1 MSIDRF
7 KNKDLILATNT
18 ATIAQTYDS
27 KDANLLVK
35 TTNKLT
41 ALPDDAFVE
50 FHAYTQDG
58 LYVGGINDLRTKIP
72 VIGSVTS
79 DITPT
84 VPFNTL
90 NIKFDILQAF
100 RAINLQRGTYK
111 FSITSYKSLI
121 GTNDTKPFYID
132 IDGIS
137 PDRTELKL
145 VVRTDARIS
154 TAELTNFRNYQI
166 AKTSKQS
173 TADNLVINF
182 GSDNVYK
189 VLNVKRVTLSTFG
202 DGYYIKLYEPLPAF
216 ITDKDTAWLGLEV
229 SDTYVD
235 TVTII
240 GEAPKPSFIKL
251 RGPNF
256 DFDVTGFQNTETTLK
271 SWNDLLAANT
281 ITAQTVIDRFFS
293 GSITDTDL
301 PIDYTAFENFVFYG
315 SAAERLANFKYK
327 LELLEYYDGQI
338 SLITGSTAST
348 TSFAVNNIDLN
359 QKRKDALIGTFDG
372 FERWLYYEPT
382 SSLFTHALSGSFIGA
397 EGYALTTYPKY
408 LYSGSYRLH
417 HTTSSI
423 ATTWYNSFASTASF
437 YDEQNGNALVNH
449 IPEYIRLDE
458 RNDEF
463 ITFVNMIA
471 QHYDTLWTY
480 VDALTK
486 IRTRDEHP
494 KLGIPKQLV
503 YSLAQQYG
511 VNLINGRQTSDLWQY
526 KLGVNS
532 SGSYQS
538 TGSMFSKSEEDLVT
552 DVWRR
557 IVLNMPYL
565 LKTKGTSRSIKALLN
580 TYGIPQTLVSIRE
593 YGGPAL
599 ESKEQASVV
608 EDRFAYALTVSGSNV
623 MMPRTYVSSST
634 GNTRPPDTIEFRF
647 RPAITGSMSLLAHA
661 DATKSD
667 IKWNLTLQHTA
678 SYSGSGLYGR
688 LNFAISGSNVT
699 SSTPWAP
706 LFDGEYWNIRL
717 TSDNPI
723 TASSTTNTI
732 IVSAQKAS
740 DSIKGKVTWPVTS
753 STTFV
758 TTTNIVNAWALQN
771 AGNYLYLGG
780 LSGSI
785 GATASAAFY
794 GNIQGYKEY
803 MEVINNTV
811 YDYHT
816 LNPASYRA
824 NNETGSYYNLVR
836 YYPLGLDNKTYNHVT
851 QTYISS
857 SHPSKD
863 RPDYSVTWGRNYATD
878 ATASGFVTVLDADN
892 YASLVETYYV
902 YGTSVAGL
910 NARAEKIRLEDNFL
924 VRNLDPAVR
933 GERSTFDTA
942 PLDSNKLNIVFSP
955 QEQINKDVFNNLGYF
970 NLNNYFA
977 DPLAEFENEY
987 VELGRLSREYF
998 KKYKSR
1004 TDINEY
1010 IRAFSLYD
1018 FSIFEMLKQ
1027 FVPLRANLSTG
1038 LLIEPHV
1045 LERSKVAVT
1054 KRPKIE
1060 NPQWEQTIHAI
1071 LPTAS
1076 AETNDYDTTISA
1088 SALEIASE
1096 YTTYETIL
1104 TGSVSEYTGENLVE
1118 YLSIVSESI
1127 NPGITSDDII
1137 GTDDYIAQLT
1147 SSTDTTQGA
1156 IYRQINLIR
1165 SGSIVTVSSSF
1176 STTASFNGN
1185 INLTLLPGGG
1195 GGAHT
1200 WDSDFYVYYSG
1211 ISGSGETELSS
1222 KYDGLQDSNSY
1233 NSFRILVDN
1242 GITLTP
1248 SGSIQSYYLY
1258 VHNLNDDTWW
1268 GYSFANLATMQS
1280 GVTINLTGATS
1291 AQFSNDLNNTG
1302 FASVSSPIGNT
1313 NTITWTVTS
1322 FPTRFTYITSSVS
1335 PLEYSP
1341 TGSIIDKMR
1350 PSYYWKKVIYHYST
1364 GSVNLSKRQKH
1375 LNLAISASQ
1384 NNYYS
1389 RSLAIADYKDDESTV
1404 LNNLWYEGC
1413 KLSAPDINVKS
1424 VQTPDGGPVIEV
1436 FETNANKIVRQD
1448 SSFGT
1453 DLIIE

>member
-18 ATIAQTYDS
+18 ATVAQTYDS
-27 KDANLLVK
+27 KDATLLVK

-58 LYVGGINDLRTKIP
+58 LYVGGIHDLSSKIP

-90 NIKFDILQAF
+90 NVKFDILKAF
-100 RAINLQRGTYK
+100 KAVNLERGTYK
-111 FSITSYKSLI
+111 FSLSSYKSLI
-121 GTNDTKPFYID
+121 GTDYTKPFYID
-132 IDGIS
+132 VDGIS
-137 PDRTELKL
+137 PDRTEIKL
-145 VVRTDARIS
+145 IVRTDARIS
-154 TAELTNFRNYQI
+154 QTELTNFRNYQN
-166 AKTSKQS
+166 AKASKQS
-173 TADNLVINF
+173 TVDNLIVNF
-182 GSDNVYK
+182 GNNNVFK
-189 VLNVKRVTLSTFG
+189 VLNIKRVTLSTFG

-216 ITDKDTAWLGLEV
+216 IADKDVAWLGLEI
-229 SDTYVD
+229 SDTYID

-240 GEAPKPSFIKL
+240 SEAPKPPFIKL
-251 RGPNF
+251 RGANF

-271 SWNDLLAANT
+271 SWNDLLATNT
-281 ITAQTVIDRFFS
+281 ITAQTVIDRYFS

-301 PIDYTAFENFVFYG
+301 PIDYTAFDNFVFYG
-315 SAAERLANFKYK
+315 SSLERLANFKYK

-338 SLITGSTAST
+338 TLITGSSAST
-348 TSFAVNNIDLN
+348 SSFAINNIELN

-397 EGYALTTYPKY
+397 EGYALTPYPKY
-408 LYSGSYRLH
+408 LYSGSYRVH

-423 ATTWYNSFASTASF
+423 ATTWYNGFASTASF
-437 YDEQNGNALVNH
+437 YDEQNSNALVNH
-449 IPEYIRLDE
+449 IPEFIRLDDG
-458 RNDEF
+458 NDEF

-480 VDALTK
+480 VDALSK

-511 VNLINGRQTSDLWQY
+511 VNLINGRQTSDLWKY
-526 KLGVNS
+526 KLGLNS

-538 TGSMFSKSEEDLVT
+538 TGSLFSKSEEDLVT

-599 ESKEQASVV
+599 ETKEQASVT
-608 EDRFAYALTVSGSNV
+608 EDRFAYALTISGSHV

-647 RPAITGSMSLLAHA
+647 RPAVTGSVSLLAHA
-661 DATKSD
+661 NASKSD
-667 IKWNLTLQHTA
+667 VKWNLTLQHTA

-688 LNFAISGSNVT
+688 LNFAISGSAVSAST
-699 SSTPWAP
+699 SWAP
-706 LFDGEYWNIRL
+706 LFDGEYWNVRL

-732 IVSAQKAS
+732 IISAQKAS
-740 DSIKGKVTWPVTS
+740 DSIKGRISWPITA

-758 TTTNIVNAWALQN
+758 TNTNIVNAWSLQN
-771 AGNYLYLGG
+771 AGSYLYLGG
-780 LSGSI
+780 LTGSI
-785 GATASAAFY
+785 GVTATAPFY

-803 MEVINNTV
+803 MEVINDTV
-811 YDYHT
+811 YNYHT

-836 YYPLGLDNKTYNHVT
+836 YYPLGLDNKTYNHNT
-851 QTYISS
+851 DTYISS

-878 ATASGFVTVLDADN
+878 ATASGFAIGPDGDN
-892 YASLVETYYV
+892 YASIVETYYV

-910 NARAEKIRLEDNFL
+910 NASAEKIRLEDNYL

-933 GERSTFDTA
+933 GERSRFDTA

-955 QEQINKDVFNNLGYF
+955 QEQINKDIFNNLGYF

-987 VELGRLSREYF
+987 GELNRLSREYF

-1010 IRAFSLYD
+1010 VRAFSLYD

-1027 FVPLRANLSTG
+1027 FVPMRANLATG

-1045 LERSKVAVT
+1045 LERSKVALT

-1060 NPQWEQTIHAI
+1060 NPQYEQTIYATI
-1071 LPTAS
+1071 PTAS
-1076 AETNDYDTTISA
+1076 AEINDYSTTITGSVT
-1088 SALEIASE
+1088 EIASE
-1096 YTTYETIL
+1096 YNTYETIL
-1104 TGSVSEYTGENLVE
+1104 TGSVSEYTGENVTE

-1127 NPGITSDDII
+1127 NPNILIDDVI
-1137 GTDDYIAQLT
+1137 GTNDYIAYLT

-1165 SGSIVTVSSSF
+1165 SGS
-1176 STTASFNGN
+1176 
-1185 INLTLLPGGG
+1185 
-1195 GGAHT
+1195 
-1200 WDSDFYVYYSG
+1200 
-1211 ISGSGETELSS
+1211 
-1222 KYDGLQDSNSY
+1222 
-1233 NSFRILVDN
+1233 
-1242 GITLTP
+1242 
-1248 SGSIQSYYLY
+1248 
-1258 VHNLNDDTWW
+1258 
-1268 GYSFANLATMQS
+1268 
-1280 GVTINLTGATS
+1280 
-1291 AQFSNDLNNTG
+1291 
-1302 FASVSSPIGNT
+1302 
-1313 NTITWTVTS
+1313 
-1322 FPTRFTYITSSVS
+1322 TYITSSVS
-1335 PLEYSP
+1335 ELEYSP
-1341 TGSIIDKMR
+1341 TGSIIDTYRK
-1350 PSYYWKKVIYHYST
+1350 SYYWKKVIYHYST
-1364 GSVNLSKRQKH
+1364 GSISLSKRQKH

-1404 LNNLWYEGC
+1404 LNNLRYDGC

-1436 FETNANKIVRQD
+1436 FETNANKIVRQE